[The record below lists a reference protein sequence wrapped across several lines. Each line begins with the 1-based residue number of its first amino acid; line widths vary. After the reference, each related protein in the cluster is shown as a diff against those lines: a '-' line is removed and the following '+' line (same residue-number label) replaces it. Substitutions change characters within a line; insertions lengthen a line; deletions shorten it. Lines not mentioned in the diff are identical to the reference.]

1 MALIQPECFKYKN
14 AFDSTL
20 CSVPKGVKDFAFSSS
35 NTAIITGGGD
45 RILRIWLRGN
55 YNEPTGRMKGHL
67 FIIGQIVV
75 HDVSQLCFSCDSSNT
90 VKIWDLRSLACLQS
104 VTEMGNPGDLSFA
117 LWKGFLVFAT
127 NHLAKADLTFN
138 LDEELLELWV
148 CRAL

>member
-1 MALIQPECFKYKN
+1 M
-14 AFDSTL
+14 
-20 CSVPKGVKDFAFSSS
+20 PKGIKDFAFSSS
-35 NTAIITGGGD
+35 NSAIITGGGD

-75 HDVSQLCFSCDSSNT
+75 HDVSQLCFSCDTSNT

-117 LWKGFLVFAT
+117 LWKGYLVFST

-138 LDEELLELWV
+138 LDEELEL
-148 CRAL
+148 RALRKINSILYTLAE

>member
-1 MALIQPECFKYKN
+1 MNQLEHKSTGKVLVHNDWVTKVTYVSNLRTVISTSTDENASLALIQPECFKYKN

-104 VTEMGNPGDLSFA
+104 VTEMG
-117 LWKGFLVFAT
+117 
-127 NHLAKADLTFN
+127 
-138 LDEELLELWV
+138 
-148 CRAL
+148 